1 MSWLTEAQ
9 NIVYRNKRE
18 QKRSIDEGV
27 VAKNQELNEKLDIFY
42 KHTEAI
48 GLEIQ
53 RKMLEVKQQDL
64 KVEGP
69 IQGWEK
75 PVGEA
80 INDFI
85 LETGGNADDGYWTQV
100 WNCIWKIT
108 IPKKYLHA
116 LSSPI
121 AVNKSTVSIH
131 LGLTYVNN
139 IFSPYVLFYDRYTN
153 NYLHRVRVPKDMSRL
168 DVEIETFIKDW
179 LLRTYQG

>member
-1 MSWLTEAQ
+1 MSWITEAQ
-9 NIVYRNKRE
+9 NIVGRSKRE
-18 QKRSIDEGV
+18 QKQSIDEGV
-27 VAKNQELNEKLDIFY
+27 LVREREFNEKLDIFY
-42 KHTEAI
+42 KHTELV

-53 RKMLEVKQQDL
+53 RKMLEVKKQDL
-64 KVEGP
+64 NVEGP

-108 IPKKYLHA
+108 LPKKYSKA
-116 LSSPI
+116 LSSPSMVCI
-121 AVNKSTVSIH
+121 Y

-139 IFSPYVLFYDRYTN
+139 TFSPYVLFYDRYTN
-153 NYLHRVRVPKDMSRL
+153 NYLHRVRVPKDMSHL

-179 LLRTYQG
+179 LLRTYQR